1 MTFSYTQNI
10 PYNVDVFP
18 SYTSSTLPGFGGNG
32 SNPYFPSDG
41 GFSYSDVPNYNPFED
56 SDVDPPSFGDLPNMF
71 DQDDNDNPLQ
81 NILDFVNSDEVK
93 GIAKNIRDLFY
104 SGDGVRYP
112 GFDNALS
119 EETVQRINFDTEARL
134 SDLRGVLNDIAYL
147 TGKSTPEFVSETER
161 RFTGTFDPM
170 ALRGHTYLTKEPEK
184 FGEKISQSSQ
194 QAKKNIDDYLE
205 QYSNLNRETFMSQA
219 TNPTTVSID
228 PSIYDEQINKYM
240 DQANMSKMYDYGD
253 PQSQEFI
260 SGAGSPDSKYDR
272 KRMAGFYASDP
283 GVQQLMS
290 YSSYS

>member
-1 MTFSYTQNI
+1 MTFSYTDNI
-10 PYNVDVFP
+10 DYNLPMDVFP
-18 SYTSSTLPGFGGNG
+18 SYTSNTLPGFGGDG

-41 GFSYSDVPNYNPFED
+41 GLSYDIDVDYDPFED
-56 SDVDPPSFGDLPNMF
+56 GTVKPPSFGSYF
-71 DQDDNDNPLQ
+71 DDDDDDDPLQ
-81 NILDFVNSDEVK
+81 NISDFVNSEEVQ
-93 GIAKNIRDLFY
+93 GVAKQIRDLFY
-104 SGDGVRYP
+104 SGDGVTYP
-112 GFDNALS
+112 GFDSALS

-134 SDLRGVLNDIAYL
+134 KDLRGVLNDIAYL
-147 TGKSTPEFVSETER
+147 TGKSTPEFVRETDA
-161 RFTGTFDPM
+161 RFANVFEPM
-170 ALRGHTYLTKEPEK
+170 AQRGYNYLFNEPAK

-205 QYSNLNRETFMSQA
+205 QYSNLNRETFMAQA

-240 DQANMSKMYDYGD
+240 DRANMSKMYDYGD

-290 YSSYS
+290 YSSY